1 MTGPSSGTGLN
12 TVAAT
17 VGTALP
23 STNNSVTATQGTG
36 SITFSVTSGLL
47 PFGMS
52 LNSAT
57 GLISGTPTANTQG
70 SYTVTVTATD
80 SANIPVTG
88 TSTFVVT
95 VAGGL
100 FMTNSTPTGSTFGA
114 INSGVSTVSASGGVF
129 PYVYSIAIPGHS
141 LPTGL
146 AIDPATG
153 IVSTTALTPAGSYT
167 VVVSAHDSTPGTPLT
182 GSDTFTIVVNLAM
195 AESTPASITGG
206 NAGNYATISATGNT
220 GTVAYTTAA
229 ALPSWASLDSST
241 GVLSVTSSSVTGTTS
256 VTVIATDG
264 TAPAAASAAGIGVIT
279 FNLVIH

>member
-1 MTGPSSGTGLN
+1 VVGPHSGSGAN

-23 STNNSVTATQGTG
+23 STNNSVVASQGTG
-36 SITFSVTSGLL
+36 SITYSVTSGLL
-47 PFGMS
+47 PFGLT

-70 SYTVTVTATD
+70 TYTVTVTATD
-80 SANIPVTG
+80 SANVPVTG

-100 FMTNSTPTGSTFGA
+100 FMSNSAPTVSTFA
-114 INSGVSTVSASGGVF
+114 AANSAVSTVSASGGVF
-129 PYVYSIAIPGHS
+129 PYVYSIAIPGQS

-146 AIDPATG
+146 AVDAATG
-153 IVSTTALTPAGSYT
+153 VVSTTAATPAGSYT
-167 VVVSAHDSTPGTPLT
+167 VVVSAHDSTAGTPLT
-182 GSDTFTIVVNLAM
+182 GSATFTIVVKLAL
-195 AESTPASITGG
+195 AASTPASITGG
-206 NAGNYATISATGNT
+206 NAGNYTTISATGNT
-220 GTVAYTTAA
+220 GTVTFTTAA
-229 ALPSWASLDSST
+229 ALPSWASLDPST

-264 TAPAAASAAGIGVIT
+264 TAPASASAAGTGSIT
-279 FNLVIH
+279 FNLVIN